1 MDQRKGTRATGLSAI
16 GLGPTG
22 AATLKRPQ
30 VGELDFGTL
39 WVGSL
44 EVEEQS

>member
-1 MDQRKGTRATGLSAI
+1 VDQRKGTRATGLSAI
-16 GLGPTG
+16 GLGPAD
-22 AATLKRPQ
+22 AATLKRLR
-30 VGELDFGTL
+30 VDELDVGTL